1 MDFRKGFLALMGAA
15 TLLILAACGGQQAQT
30 SGQTVSGKLVDICN
44 QPLAYTTVMV
54 PGHDPVLTGADGTFT
69 IENVQTPYDLIV
81 NNATLA
87 PRGMYMRGPEL
98 SLLVYEGLTKADPY
112 LMVIPTRGSTTG
124 SCAEASIEGNITPAN
139 ENDDYA
145 TAFVLPPYVDYDE
158 PWYDS
163 GTSTVS
169 YSMDLEYDPAVAGT
183 ATLLGVG
190 WRRDA
195 DNKVQFYG
203 ADEQEITLTSSGG
216 DLGTKNLDLTQN
228 ELGNRDLEVSV
239 QLPSLMNLY
248 KVYHYLTLN
257 GVNLPIETESVS
269 PEDNQTTFTLTGPTG
284 AGLGSLVSA
293 QARYGG
299 GLIKS
304 LAGSAPLD
312 LSDMEGRVWVWQRV
326 DNGTNNASV
335 TLNFPDPVIPVTP
348 LNGSTIDPAN
358 TTFHW
363 VGPNDHP
370 LYNVAFIMLS
380 EYGPDSMI
388 DVVTNS
394 DEIHIP
400 DLSSLG
406 LTFDNSI
413 EGVWFLSA
421 VHGQNLPDTVDDLA
435 SSDSAQY
442 LPSFY
447 ASDIAPTE
455 SGYSFTAFAGWFMF
469 PNGNNVPE

>member
-1 MDFRKGFLALMGAA
+1 M
-15 TLLILAACGGQQAQT
+15 
-30 SGQTVSGKLVDICN
+30 CN

-54 PGHDPVLTGADGTFT
+54 PGHDPVLTGADGKFT

-87 PRGMYMRGPEL
+87 PEEGGDV
-98 SLLVYEGLTKADPY
+98 SLLVYEGLTKTDPY
-112 LMVIPTRGSTTG
+112 LMVFSRDRSANN
-124 SCAEASIEGNITPAN
+124 SCAEASVAGDITPAN
-139 ENDDYA
+139 ENDNYA
-145 TAFVLPPYVDYDE
+145 TAFVLPPYADYDE
-158 PWYDS
+158 PWYDPD
-163 GTSTVS
+163 TSTVS
-169 YSMDLEYDPAVAGT
+169 YSMSLRYNPAAAGT

-190 WRRDA
+190 WTLDA
-195 DNKVQFYG
+195 NNKVQFYG

-216 DLGTKNLDLTQN
+216 DLGTKNLDLTKN
-228 ELGNRDLEVSV
+228 ALGNRDLSVSV
-239 QLPSLMNLY
+239 QLPSPMNLY
-248 KVYHYLTLN
+248 RVYHYLTLN
-257 GVNLPIETESVS
+257 DVNLPIETESVR
-269 PEDNQTTFTLTGPTG
+269 PNDDQTTFTLTGPTG

-293 QARYGG
+293 QARYGD

-304 LAGSAPLD
+304 LAGSSPLD

-348 LNGSTIDPAN
+348 LSGSTIDPVN

-363 VGPNDHP
+363 VGPDDHP
-370 LYNVAFIMLS
+370 LYNVAFIMFS
-380 EYGPDSMI
+380 EYGPNSMI

-394 DEIHIP
+394 DEIHMP

-406 LTFDNSI
+406 FTFDNSI
-413 EGVWFLSA
+413 EGAWFLSA
-421 VHGQNLPDTVDDLA
+421 VHGQNLPATVDDLA

-447 ASDIAPTE
+447 ASDIAPAE
-455 SGYSFTAFAGWFMF
+455 SGYTFTAFAGWFLF